1 MDFKFCDAAWT
12 IRDFY
17 NFNSFLSCI
26 LEEIKFFILFL
37 LCKFEHMNFKV
48 VLNII
53 GFLLILTGF
62 LMTLGIPFSIYYKH
76 DDIYSILISAAIC
89 VFAGGLLWVFTRD
102 ADRLQLG
109 KREGYVIVS
118 LGWLVLSIFGA
129 IPFLIYGA
137 IPNYTDAFF
146 ETMSGFTTTGASI
159 LTDIEVLPAG
169 LLFWR
174 SMTQWLGGMGII
186 VLSLAILPL
195 LGIGGMQ
202 LFTAEVPGITKD
214 KFHPRVKETAKRL
227 WGIYLLLTAVEA
239 VLLIA
244 GGLNLFDAINH
255 AFTTMATGGFSTK
268 NASTAHFNSPFVQY
282 VLIVFMFFAGMNFTL
297 HYFALHL
304 KFESFKHNT
313 EFKFYAAFLI
323 TATLIIMLI
332 HRPHHTFDVEESFRQ
347 SLFHVVSLVTTTG
360 YVSSDFENW
369 APFSR
374 MFFFVLL
381 FIGGCAGS
389 TGGGIKFARHYLLFR
404 NGLLELKR
412 LVHPRAIIP
421 VRFNGKAVSQEIIF
435 NVQAF
440 FIFYI
445 LLFVLGSVLLSLLG
459 LDFLTAA
466 GAVATCLGN
475 VGPGMGVVGP
485 VSNFSSLPDITKWI
499 LSFFMLVGR
508 LELFTVLIIFTP
520 YFWKK

>member
-1 MDFKFCDAAWT
+1 M
-12 IRDFY
+12 
-17 NFNSFLSCI
+17 
-26 LEEIKFFILFL
+26 
-37 LCKFEHMNFKV
+37 
-48 VLNII
+48 
-53 GFLLILTGF
+53 LTGF
-62 LMTLGIPFSIYYKH
+62 FMMLGIPFSIYFH
-76 DDIYSILISAAIC
+76 HNDIYAILISSGIT
-89 VFAGGLLWVFTRD
+89 FLTGLIIWFFTRD
-102 ADRLQLG
+102 ADRQQLG
-109 KREGYVIVS
+109 KREGYIIVS
-118 LGWLVLSIFGA
+118 LGWFIMSLFGA
-129 IPFLIYGA
+129 IPFIIYGA
-137 IPNYTDAFF
+137 ISNFSDAFF

-159 LTDIEVLPAG
+159 LKDIEALPAG

-174 SMTQWLGGMGII
+174 SLTQWLGGMGII

-202 LFTAEVPGITKD
+202 LFSAEVPGITKD

-227 WGIYLLLTAVEA
+227 WGIYVILTAAETLLLMV
-239 VLLIA
+239 
-244 GGLNLFDAINH
+244 GGLSFFDAINH
-255 AFTTMATGGFSTK
+255 SFTTMATGGFSTK
-268 NASTAHFNSPFVQY
+268 NASTAYFTSPFVQY
-282 VLIVFMFFAGMNFTL
+282 VFIIFMIFAGMNFTL
-297 HYFALHL
+297 HYYALHL
-304 KFESFKHNT
+304 KFESFRQNT
-313 EFKFYAAFLI
+313 EFKFYALFLFF
-323 TATLIIMLI
+323 ATFIIMFI
-332 HRPHHTFDVEESFRQ
+332 HRPHHTFELEESFRQ

-360 YVSSDFENW
+360 YVSSDYENW

-412 LVHPRAIIP
+412 LVHPRAVIP

-445 LLFVLGSVLLSLLG
+445 LLFVLGSILLSLLG

-485 VSNFSSLPDITKWI
+485 VSNFSSLPELSKWI

-520 YFWKK
+520 TFWKK